1 MIETVIIY
9 NRDDRE
15 LSPNFGK
22 VEKMEISGR
31 AFSYIVRE
39 EMTFRTLF
47 NYLNAQ
53 GNWEPEED

>member
-39 EMTFRTLF
+39 EMTFRALF
-47 NYLNAQ
+47 NYLNSQ
-53 GNWEPEED
+53 GTWEPEE